1 MFLIHLGMGKEGSFK
16 FFRLERFDT
25 GCRSPL
31 PGSFSADASAM
42 TSLNSSCMSA
52 NLSFCKNSL
61 YLCKEAVKFAFRKAP
76 LISSQC
82 LQTSARHS
90 RAVPCDSNKIKKNMQ
105 CKSEWSHCIFPPNI
119 FLKVYCMIKSLL
131 HDYTWKTAL
140 KPWNI
145 GKFILER
152 KSNLGNRKINTHI

>member
-1 MFLIHLGMGKEGSFK
+1 
-16 FFRLERFDT
+16 
-25 GCRSPL
+25 
-31 PGSFSADASAM
+31 
-42 TSLNSSCMSA
+42 
-52 NLSFCKNSL
+52 
-61 YLCKEAVKFAFRKAP
+61 
-76 LISSQC
+76 
-82 LQTSARHS
+82 
-90 RAVPCDSNKIKKNMQ
+90 MQ

-152 KSNLGNRKINTHI
+152 KSNLGHRKINTHI

>member
-1 MFLIHLGMGKEGSFK
+1 M
-16 FFRLERFDT
+16 

-52 NLSFCKNSL
+52 TSPFFCMNFL
-61 YLCKEAVKFAFRKAP
+61 YLCKEAVKFAFCKGSFDFLPSVSKHQRSTLGQSHVTLKQNKEEYAVCKSGTRVTVS
-76 LISSQC
+76 SSQH
-82 LQTSARHS
+82 LL
-90 RAVPCDSNKIKKNMQ
+90 
-105 CKSEWSHCIFPPNI
+105 E
-119 FLKVYCMIKSLL
+119 VYRMIKSVLL
-131 HDYTWKTAL
+131 DYTWKTAL

-152 KSNLGNRKINTHI
+152 K